1 MEKMWSDQLLRML
14 DIQYDYCKQSPKN
27 KEQKGYYKGMKM
39 MLERIVSS
47 DYNKDFYIVRD
58 SAGKHEIV
66 NGENEYDTVIIVKH
80 IEQIPS

>member
-1 MEKMWSDQLLRML
+1 MGKIWSDQLLRML
-14 DIQYDYCKQSPKN
+14 DIQYDYCKQSPN
-27 KEQKGYYKGMKM
+27 DEQKGYYRGLKM

-66 NGENEYDTVIIVKH
+66 NGENEYDTEITVKH
-80 IEQIPS
+80 IFVL